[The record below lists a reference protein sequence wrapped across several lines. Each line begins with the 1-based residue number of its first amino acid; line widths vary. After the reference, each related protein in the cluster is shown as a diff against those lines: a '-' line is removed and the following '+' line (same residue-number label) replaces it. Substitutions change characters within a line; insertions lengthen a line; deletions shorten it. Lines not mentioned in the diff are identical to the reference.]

1 MSTDQIDKEMASAP
15 LTLLCAFF
23 SVCFP
28 AFYWANS
35 LRELQQRAYARRG
48 LEFFEE
54 KRPRLAFHFVKSKKF
69 IVLNAVIYS
78 YFLNLPATLKQVF
91 LLIASETSAPC

>member
-48 LEFFEE
+48 LEFFEG
-54 KRPRLAFHFVKSKKF
+54 PRLAFNSVKSKKF